1 MKYQPVRLPAS
12 LPCASPL
19 LTAPV
24 LLPFLL
30 IADGSPDAPG
40 LAHQAG
46 QRLRWVFSP
55 IRKPVLLMLALGV
68 LLLHVWQGWPWRLL
82 MQAGYAASCPVSLLA
97 ETKPCF
103 ELLFRLPGKVRQ
115 ALVVA
120 GSCSWP
126 AAEAAAISPQELWPI
141 RICRLCTVVHQQV
154 RCLQRLLP
162 ACLPLQHALP
172 GLCCRPLA
180 FFSHLHHPPS
190 GCRLLCCG
198 SGERQR
204 LLASSGSAHLRR
216 RRRQS
221 PPPQSACAPC
231 LECSHGCPSPHACHA
246 IAGTP
251 LAPQGAMGADA

>member
-1 MKYQPVRLPAS
+1 LLLMKFQPVRLPAS

-30 IADGSPDAPG
+30 VADGSPDAPG

-82 MQAGYAASCPVSLLA
+82 MQSGYAASSPVSLLA

-115 ALVVA
+115 ELVVA

-141 RICRLCTVVHQQV
+141 HICRLCTVVHQQV

-162 ACLPLQHALP
+162 ACRYNTHCQASAAGHWHSSHTFITH
-172 GLCCRPLA
+172 RLA
-180 FFSHLHHPPS
+180 A
-190 GCRLLCCG
+190 G
-198 SGERQR
+198 SCAAEAER
-204 LLASSGSAHLRR
+204 GSACW
-216 RRRQS
+216 
-221 PPPQSACAPC
+221 PAAGAP
-231 LECSHGCPSPHACHA
+231 
-246 IAGTP
+246 I
-251 LAPQGAMGADA
+251 